1 MVRVRPEFWK
11 RGHADHR
18 IPCSLRVMDRG
29 HLEAIPADPAAR
41 LQVVTMGYLKYAF
54 EHSKTMSDSTPVSI
68 SFSPIAFVSS
78 PYVRRI
84 DAPHQSTVIEGTE
97 SGALAEAAIEFVDGF
112 PAAAF
117 RDLQGFERIWL
128 VFVFHRSEGW
138 KAEVR
143 PPRGGG
149 KRSVLATRSPHRP
162 NAIGLSTVEVVA
174 VGTQS
179 LRVRGM
185 DLLDGTPILDIK
197 PYVPYAD
204 AFPSSRAGWIDAI
217 DAVQGQHSAPGPKR
231 PRNKVEKPQE

>member
-1 MVRVRPEFWK
+1 MI
-11 RGHADHR
+11 D
-18 IPCSLRVMDRG
+18 
-29 HLEAIPADPAAR
+29 
-41 LQVVTMGYLKYAF
+41 
-54 EHSKTMSDSTPVSI
+54 TPNNPV
-68 SFSPIAFVSS
+68 FPPIAFVRS
-78 PYVRRI
+78 PYARRI
-84 DAPHQSTVIEGTE
+84 DAPHQATVVEGTE
-97 SGALAEAAIEFVDGF
+97 SGALAEATIEFVEGL
-112 PAAAF
+112 PEAAF
-117 RDLQGFERIWL
+117 RDLAGFERIWL

-162 NAIGLSTVEVVA
+162 NAIGLSAVELVA
-174 VGTQS
+174 VEERA

-217 DAVQGQHSAPGPKR
+217 DAAQGHHSAPGPKR
-231 PRNKVEKPQE
+231 PRSTPED